1 MMENKIKK
9 SKSKKF
15 KNQSNSKQTK
25 VQMLSTKLYAKFPRI
40 KVALIKWWRWHKL
53 IINGN
58 KTKRMVVNKQIK
70 TG

>member
-1 MMENKIKK
+1 MMKNKIKK

-40 KVALIKWWRWHKL
+40 KVALTKW
-53 IINGN
+53 
-58 KTKRMVVNKQIK
+58 
-70 TG
+70 